1 MIDESKSFEDQIN
14 LLKQIN
20 FLYEYWNMRYYDDD
34 KDLNLKIF
42 KLKMQTFQ
50 MSLTKS
56 YFKKYLV
63 IHL

>member
-42 KLKMQTFQ
+42 KLKLHTFQ